1 MVPLCPA
8 LGPILVLFG
17 STRAHSGPTL
27 DLFGFASG
35 PMAHDGGLLRAHGGG
50 PVFGPLMVHS
60 GPCLGFVGP
69 NNGGGTNIDRD
80 SWPLRNK

>member
-1 MVPLCPA
+1 
-8 LGPILVLFG
+8 
-17 STRAHSGPTL
+17 
-27 DLFGFASG
+27 
-35 PMAHDGGLLRAHGGG
+35 MAHDGGLLRAHGCG

-80 SWPLRNK
+80 SVRLVSKLEGPM